1 MADPARSMCGGRGHG
16 RRSAAGRGE
25 ATTGLPKLA
34 AATHEE
40 DEHNVGGMSL
50 PSVGGAHG
58 PRSDARR
65 R

>member
-1 MADPARSMCGGRGHG
+1 M
-16 RRSAAGRGE
+16 
-25 ATTGLPKLA
+25 PKLA

-58 PRSDARR
+58 PRTDARR